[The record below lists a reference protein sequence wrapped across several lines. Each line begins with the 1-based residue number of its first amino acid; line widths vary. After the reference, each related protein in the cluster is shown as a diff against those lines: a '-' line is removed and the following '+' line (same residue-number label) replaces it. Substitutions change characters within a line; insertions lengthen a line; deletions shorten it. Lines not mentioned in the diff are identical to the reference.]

1 VEAHKQKLNALEKMA
16 ADYTRDKER
25 GQMQRAGLEKK
36 RAEILSNPQAG
47 AKVELQRVLA
57 ALDENTKELNNISTS
72 LHAISE
78 EMKETQNSIVKLE
91 NDKAQQD
98 AERENETIQEK
109 INALWAAD
117 LNRRGEVRAVA
128 HKLMSRFQEISPLL
142 RYGKP
147 FTRKMER
154 LTENQAAAQNIDNI
168 LWDIIREGKEE
179 KEQ

>member
-1 VEAHKQKLNALEKMA
+1 MEAHKQKLNALEKMA
-16 ADYTRDKER
+16 GDYTADKEKKHAER
-25 GQMQRAGLEKK
+25 MSLEK
-36 RAEILSNPQAG
+36 RQGEILANPQAG
-47 AKVELQRVLA
+47 AKVELHRVLA
-57 ALDENTKELNNISTS
+57 ALADNAKELNDIAAT
-72 LHAISE
+72 LHATSE
-78 EMKETQNSIVKLE
+78 EIKETQNRITQLE

-154 LTENQAAAQNIDNI
+154 LAENQAAAQNIDNI
-168 LWDIIREGKEE
+168 LSDIIGKV
-179 KEQ
+179 